1 MMITRQDLENKVK
14 EFQVPYNAVFSE
26 VPKKLRWGGDNI
38 LESIYRGELDNKW
51 LTYGVDMEMDDYARL
66 CKRLAENES
75 VAVFCVS
82 GKNFGH
88 LWFKILAD
96 DSFKNEVELVSG
108 LENYAKIGG

>member
-1 MMITRQDLENKVK
+1 MITIK
-14 EFQVPYNAVFSE
+14 EIEDKMKEYQVPHTAVFSD
-26 VPKKLRWGGDNI
+26 VPKKLRWGADKI

-51 LTYGVDMEMDDYARL
+51 LTYGVDLEMDDYAKL
-66 CKRLAENES
+66 CKRLAENEG
-75 VAVFCVS
+75 VTVFCVS

-96 DSFKNEVELVSG
+96 DSFKNEVELAGG